1 MNVKKYFGSF
11 KKSNTA
17 YLKKLINIFEKAI
30 KPYRT
35 YGECFFKGST
45 EFKYFDYLKACC
57 LNEDPMEPEEI
68 FNYVAPFFQNL
79 PNWNNPGTMINV
91 IPPVN
96 LLSLTGSLYTNMF
109 NTNFAE
115 DHYSGRLLTAEL
127 EVVKYLSDL
136 VEWDWKISHGIFTFG
151 GKGTNLYATKIALN
165 HALPENMFEGLNNQK
180 CFMVTSA
187 TAHPCHYEVCQ
198 WLGIGAKN
206 CLNAPCGETGTIDIE
221 ATEKIIYQNIEQG
234 KTFLGFN
241 INGCNTVEFAVD
253 PIKQIYDL
261 NQKIIK
267 KYNLDYSPHIHVDA
281 VLGWVWLF
289 FKNYDFRKNPLNF
302 GKESLKKIKSLSL
315 KISELKYADSIGID
329 FHKTGF
335 CPYISSIFIIK
346 DKNRYFSLNPSK
358 NIPLKDLSWGD
369 FAPFQTSLELTRSA
383 SGAISALIC
392 LKSLGISGF
401 QDIIGNLF
409 SSTEMFRK
417 LIRKDKRIELIN
429 SETEGLA
436 TLFIIK
442 PDKYKHMNLS
452 EILSLPSQQIEYVR
466 NFNINYG
473 KYIQNLSHSGKIN
486 FTYTSSRS
494 YTVGNT
500 GIKIGA
506 IKAYPLS
513 VFFNK
518 SIIKNIIEEIFKTI
532 DSFVL
537 LSETEQLNK
546 EKYIVDDMVY
556 KER

>member
-1 MNVKKYFGSF
+1 MNIKKYFGTY

-17 YLKKLINIFEKAI
+17 YIKRLINIFEKAI
-30 KPYRT
+30 QPYRT
-35 YGECFFKGST
+35 YDSCFFKGET
-45 EFKYFDYLKACC
+45 EFKYLDHLQNCE
-57 LNEDPMEPEEI
+57 LNENTMEPDDV
-68 FNYVAPFFQNL
+68 FNYMAPFFQNI

-96 LLSLTGSLYTNMF
+96 LLSLIGSLYTNMF
-109 NTNFAE
+109 NPNFAE

-127 EVVKYLSDL
+127 EVAKYLSDL
-136 VEWDWKISHGIFTFG
+136 IGWDWKKSYGLFTFG

-165 HALPENMFEGLNNQK
+165 QAIPSNMQEGLNNQN
-180 CFMVTSA
+180 CFMITSA

-198 WLGIGAKN
+198 WLGIGSKN
-206 CLNAPCGETGTIDIE
+206 CIDAPCNDSGVIDVE
-221 ATEKIIYQNIEQG
+221 AIEKIICQNIEQG
-234 KTFLGFN
+234 RIFLGFN

-253 PIKQIYDL
+253 PIKKIYDL

-267 KYNLDYSPHIHVDA
+267 KYNLSYSPHIHVDA

-289 FKNYDFRKNPLNF
+289 FRNYDFRKNCLKF
-302 GKESLKKIKSLSL
+302 SSDSLKKIRSLCE
-315 KISELKYADSIGID
+315 KVSEMQYADSVGID

-335 CPYISSIFIIK
+335 CPYTSSIFLIK

-358 NIPLKDLSWGD
+358 NIPLEELEWGN

-383 SGAISALIC
+383 AGAVSALIC
-392 LKSLGISGF
+392 LKSLGIRGF

-409 SSTEMFRK
+409 ATTEMFRK
-417 LIRKDKRIELIN
+417 LISKHKKIELIN
-429 SETEGLA
+429 EETEGLA

-442 PDKYKHMNLS
+442 PEGYEHMSLQD
-452 EILSLPSQQIEYVR
+452 ILSLPAQQIEHIR
-466 NFNINYG
+466 NFNVNYG
-473 KYIQNLSHSGKIN
+473 KFIQNLSHKGEIK

-518 SIIKNIIEEIFKTI
+518 KILKDIIAEIYKTI
-532 DSFVL
+532 DAFVL
-537 LSETEQLNK
+537 YEDQKVTQA
-546 EKYIVDDMVY
+546 EKHIVDDMVY
-556 KER
+556 KIR